1 MEVILYLLVALVVAV
16 AVGAG
21 IIMLATKLV
30 GGFTP
35 SFGSCVLAALAA
47 WIGSA
52 IVNYV
57 LSMVLGA
64 GGLTALLSLVVVFL
78 LYAFIINAL
87 VKPAGGGQMGF
98 GKAALVTLVVI
109 IIYIVIGVLL
119 FFTVGAAIMGLM
131 SGVH

>member
-1 MEVILYLLVALVVAV
+1 MEFILYALVALVIGVAI
-16 AVGAG
+16 GAG

-35 SFGSCVLAALAA
+35 SFLSCVLAALAA
-47 WIGSA
+47 WISSGV
-52 IVNYV
+52 VNYI
-57 LSMVLGA
+57 LNMVLGA
-64 GGLTALLSLVVVFL
+64 GGLTALVCLVVVFL
-78 LYAFIINAL
+78 LYAVIINAL

-109 IIYIVIGVLL
+109 LIYIVIGVVL
-119 FFTVGAAIMGLM
+119 FFAFGAALMGLM